1 MLEFGANVDAATST
15 SSGKLTPLMLAC
27 QQGNLK
33 VVIHLIEQGARVEA
47 RDRFKRTPLI
57 HACMYGNAHVVS
69 HLLRMGANGNAFDS
83 SMNTALH
90 YSIAYGWYFCVRL
103 LLEAGANANAVNAW
117 QTTCLAAG
125 FSKGHFGLCDY
136 LLTEHKV
143 NINFKTDDGLTLVM
157 LTADL
162 RVSASAV
169 QQLEYVVVKH
179 KADCTGV
186 DANGRN
192 AFHYLAR
199 NPSRQPLSAS
209 NEAGQTLLRKS
220 FFRMA
225 EILLDHQCNP
235 LQMDNR
241 AQTPLMV
248 ALESGNFILVDYL
261 INQGKAEVNADVSHD
276 GKTLLH
282 YFALQCVDEE
292 LLDLLFALPV
302 NDDLKQMGQ
311 LADNHGRTPF
321 HYCAEKFNEFC
332 QQQHSSDEKGTVSKQ
347 YRSIV
352 KMIEYCLETIGCDP
366 DLGMKSND
374 DQKKSSAETIDDEPT
389 AISEEKSIFFLLR
402 TATFAGDTQPH
413 PLESFLKKTKNV
425 NVLHPK
431 THRTPLLEAI
441 HLQEHRTSR
450 MLIEQTACDVN
461 LASSTVDAEQEQ
473 TPLIRACQLLCL
485 PIIRDLLNHPKC
497 DLLVRDRER
506 NQALHYYLATS
517 QRSNVY
523 LEIFHL
529 FISKLKATKNDV
541 LNSQGKGD
549 RTPLHIAVYHNL
561 GTIDAVNDVEQTL
574 IDHKCDLFIKDDL
587 GNLPLHNVFLTKAVG
602 EDPVELCVLLIKS
615 MDYKSLDTKNQ
626 QGNTPLYLAV
636 VSRHCSS
643 SAVLSLEFVSRR
655 NRRLSV

>member
-1 MLEFGANVDAATST
+1 
-15 SSGKLTPLMLAC
+15 
-27 QQGNLK
+27 
-33 VVIHLIEQGARVEA
+33 
-47 RDRFKRTPLI
+47 
-57 HACMYGNAHVVS
+57 
-69 HLLRMGANGNAFDS
+69 
-83 SMNTALH
+83 MNTALH

-103 LLEAGANANAVNAW
+103 LLEAGANANAVNSW

-125 FSKGHFGLCDY
+125 FSKGHYGLCDY

-199 NPSRQPLSAS
+199 NATRQQSSAS
-209 NEAGQTLLRKS
+209 NEAGKTVLRKNL
-220 FFRMA
+220 FRMA

-241 AQTPLMV
+241 AQTPLMI
-248 ALESGNFILVDYL
+248 ALECGNFILVDYL
-261 INQGKAEVNADVSHD
+261 INQGKAEVNAEVSHD

-282 YFALQCVDEE
+282 YFALQCIEEE

-302 NDDLKQMGQ
+302 NDELKKMGQ
-311 LADNHGRTPF
+311 LVDNHGRTPF
-321 HYCAEKFNEFC
+321 HYCVEKFNAFC
-332 QQQHSSDEKGTVSKQ
+332 EQQSSSDATETLTKQ

-366 DLGMKSND
+366 DLGIKLND

-389 AISEEKSIFFLLR
+389 TISEVKTDNEEKSIFFLLR
-402 TATFAGDTQPH
+402 TATFAGDIQPH
-413 PLESFLKKTKNV
+413 PLEYFLKKTKSV

-441 HLQEHRTSR
+441 HLQQHRTSR
-450 MLIEQTACDVN
+450 LLIEQAACDIN
-461 LASSTVDAEQEQ
+461 LASSTADAEQGQ

-497 DLLVRDRER
+497 DLLARDRER

-523 LEIFHL
+523 LKIFHL
-529 FISKLKATKNDV
+529 FVSKLKAAKNDI

-561 GTIDAVNDVEQTL
+561 GTIDAINDVEQTL

-587 GNLPLHNVFLTKAVG
+587 GNLPLHNVFLTKVVA
-602 EDPVELCVLLIKS
+602 EDPVELCVLLLKS
-615 MDYKSLDTKNQ
+615 MDYKSLDTKNH

-636 VSRHCSS
+636 VSLRSS
-643 SAVLSLEFVSRR
+643 SSSLLSLTFVSRR
-655 NRRLSV
+655 NRRLSAWCFFKNIARV